1 MHLHLPNT
9 ERLSESTRTAR
20 EAFWLT
26 IICGVAVY
34 AFFMVI
40 GSVSPSGAAVA
51 TLVAGVLLVLY
62 AGHAWYASRHM
73 DSRDPRV
80 IRARAA
86 RGILEE
92 ERRWAIVPGWTVYTG
107 VLSLV
112 LVIPLMAVAAPPPA
126 GRRCRPCGYRSW

>member
-1 MHLHLPNT
+1 MRVQRTRAEKVALGAGAVYDPQDGSINTKPPEETRMHLHLPNT

-40 GSVSPSGAAVA
+40 GSVSPSGAALA
-51 TLVAGVLLVLY
+51 TLVAGGLLVLY
-62 AGHAWYASRHM
+62 AAHAFYAARHM

-80 IRARAA
+80 IRAR
-86 RGILEE
+86 
-92 ERRWAIVPGWTVYTG
+92 ERRGF
-107 VLSLV
+107 
-112 LVIPLMAVAAPPPA
+112 
-126 GRRCRPCGYRSW
+126 

>member
-1 MHLHLPNT
+1 MGGVATVAGAAPPVYDPQDGSTKPPEETRMHLHLPNT

-51 TLVAGVLLVLY
+51 TLVAG
-62 AGHAWYASRHM
+62 G
-73 DSRDPRV
+73 
-80 IRARAA
+80 
-86 RGILEE
+86 
-92 ERRWAIVPGWTVYTG
+92 
-107 VLSLV
+107 
-112 LVIPLMAVAAPPPA
+112 PPA
-126 GRRCRPCGYRSW
+126 GVLGPPLDTARRM